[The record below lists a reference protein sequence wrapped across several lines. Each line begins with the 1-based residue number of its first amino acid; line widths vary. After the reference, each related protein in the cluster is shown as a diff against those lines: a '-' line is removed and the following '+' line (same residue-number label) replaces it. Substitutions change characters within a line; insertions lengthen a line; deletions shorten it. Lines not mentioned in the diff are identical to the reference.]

1 MDVYTYNKCY
11 ENLKVFFLMTQLQF
25 YSINIINYNNIED
38 KYEKKKFY

>member
-1 MDVYTYNKCY
+1 MDVYIYNKCY
-11 ENLKVFFLMTQLQF
+11 ENLKVFFLITKLQF